1 MRDRIAIYL
10 VLLAGLITVARS
22 GYFMSFPWI
31 MTANERSWACV
42 HFQDMTSAS
51 VEVNLTASA
60 MTLFSKKE
68 VYPNAIGNCIPID
81 VPFTKEKKAVLSIYG
96 EGFTDFSENS
106 TVIFEDSHKIRISFE
121 KLIILVQP
129 DKPIYKP
136 GQTVKFRAL
145 VFDRNYK
152 PWTGDI
158 EKVFITDPKGTRI
171 VQWLDQYVDGLLSL
185 EMQLSDDPILGEW
198 FINIEANGQKRTKK
212 FKVEEYVLPKFEL
225 KLNMPPYLSFVS
237 ETVDVEICAKYT
249 YGKPVYGKLNGT
261 ICIVGLYE
269 MNHKRPCFTFNEY
282 ITGCKKYSANS
293 DQLQLRNTSY
303 SLWHVFLHVHATIVE
318 EGTGITKT
326 EKNDELSIKL
336 QNYELEAHPYA
347 KEYFKPGFPQYLKI
361 IVTTPDK
368 KPVPNI
374 DIEVQIQDTNGTLNN
389 YITDND
395 GMINAL
401 IPAQKSSVKRLRIKA
416 VPTSDKMKL
425 DEMKLDSSAAFMY
438 STEETFVLYQWYS
451 LSNSFISIEPI
462 YNKLPCTNET
472 KLAFYY
478 NYDKTQEPMTI
489 YYQVLSYGK
498 TLVSNSTNHNHSTL
512 HHVSFKE
519 PDLKVAS
526 LDIKNNSKMNE
537 KNQDEETDEK
547 EESSEKP
554 KPIYKQTLTIPYQL
568 GPDSTLIV
576 YYIRS
581 DNEIISDSIKIP
593 VKNCFPNPVSMMFN
607 KDSAQPK
614 IDVKLSV
621 KATAKSLCAISMVD
635 KSVHILGGNNQISPE
650 NVFEKMSAYNLLRV
664 GQRRKVHHCNY
675 MNFPDFF
682 GPPSPPSEPI
692 RPPVIADNQDL
703 TRETNKSDKPQVKQS
718 RKKKKESKQVKNK
731 ARRKNR
737 KEKLRKKDVLSR
749 QRRSYILPSYTYVDA
764 AEAFEATGLAVL
776 TDLNLET
783 KPCDFNYFRNR
794 GVIGAPGPMYY
805 AAPLA
810 EITKDRKPVP
820 AKVQVKQPTHDSTE
834 TRSFFPE
841 TWLWDIEVVG
851 SDGMFT
857 TNKKVPDTITTWI
870 GNAICTNKEAGIGV
884 SEQVSFNVFKP
895 FFVSYTLPYSAV
907 RGEKVPLIISVF
919 NYLTSCLTVKLQLV
933 TSKDFVI
940 HKHPNKTSLCVCSEK
955 SEVVE
960 YVIIPQEI
968 GEIDINVTAKAL
980 NKRSTC
986 DSKGFQIKQRSED
999 NLSRKLLI
1007 TAEGLLREYTYNSF
1021 FCLEADEDS
1030 VKVDTVRLDL
1040 PKTHLVPESSRAFV
1054 SVIGDLMGPTLSG
1067 LENLVKMPYGCGEQN
1082 MVGFVPNIY
1091 VMQYL
1096 KNIDKKE
1103 SPLISLA
1110 TKYMEK
1116 GYQRE
1121 LQYQHGDGTFSAFG
1135 ENDKQG
1141 STWLTA
1147 FVLKSFAQ
1155 AKDFIFIDELIISNI
1170 MFWFHSNQM
1179 ENGCFHEF
1187 GKVWSSYLK
1196 GGLESNGDIPLTA
1209 YSVIAILATNVPNR
1223 NFTSMDLIN
1232 NAMACLSKAEVNDT
1246 YTLALMHYAFV
1257 LSGSNEEKKNALRE
1271 ELMNRVIR
1279 DDGNMYWTRD
1289 NKKLEPEET
1298 DPWFFY
1304 GQASSAEV
1312 EITSYVLLGILQDE
1326 GMSAVAQTLPVIQWL
1341 TKQRNPYGGFTSTQD
1356 TVLAL
1361 QALAQY
1367 AKFTY
1372 RDGLNMHIAVKG
1384 DEFEKEFL
1392 IDDINSLVLK
1402 TEEIKILPNEIKLK
1416 AKGSG
1421 CALVQMNVKY
1431 NVFEII
1437 ANTSPLRLKVF
1448 PVYTEGK
1455 CDRAILRIS
1464 VGDLSN
1470 STNMA
1475 VSEIKL
1481 PTGWVVYRPSLKEL
1495 ESSTNGL
1502 VKRAEVQ
1509 DADTQV
1515 NIYFEQLPARE
1526 ETFSFQIVQNIVL
1539 EETKPATSVLYYY
1552 YEKQIRTAYV
1562 FNLTT
1567 RCDKDKPTSG
1577 HEKNSTEEIQ
1587 KRCPVCYDTVPENFM
1602 DIFCKSVATYKAG
1615 LMNAPSKLKIYSNE
1629 KAKPREI
1636 INSTVKL
1643 DIDSNCKCDNLK
1655 HEVST
1660 ILAIVT
1666 RKNLYDDA
1674 AKKIQLN
1681 EFSSIFPTSMIKNI
1695 RKELKTSPCKIG
1707 A

>member
-1 MRDRIAIYL
+1 MKDRIAIYL

-31 MTANERSWACV
+31 MTANERSWACL
-42 HFQDMTSAS
+42 HFRDMTSAS
-51 VEVNLTASA
+51 VEVNLTTSS
-60 MTLFSKKE
+60 MTLFSTKE
-68 VYPNAIGNCIPID
+68 EYPNAIGNCIPID
-81 VPFTKEKKAVLSIYG
+81 VPLTNERKAVLSIYG
-96 EGFTDFSENS
+96 EGFTENS
-106 TVIFEDSHKIRISFE
+106 TVTFEDSRSIRISFE

-129 DKPIYKP
+129 DKSIYKP

-145 VFDRNYK
+145 LFDRNYK

-158 EKVFITDPKGTRI
+158 EKIYITDPKGTRI
-171 VQWLDQYVDGLLSL
+171 VQWLDQHVDGLLSL

-198 FINIEANGQKRTKK
+198 SINIEANGQKRIKN

-225 KLNMPPYLSFVS
+225 KLHVPSYLSFVS

-269 MNHKRPCFTFNEY
+269 TENKRPCFTFNEY
-282 ITGCKKYSANS
+282 ITGCKKYSAKS
-293 DQLQLRNTSY
+293 DQLQLKNISI

-326 EKNDELSIKL
+326 EKNDQLPIKL
-336 QNYELEAHPYA
+336 QNYELEMHPYA
-347 KEYFKPGFPQYLKI
+347 SEYFKPGFPQYLKI

-374 DIEVQIQDTNGTLNN
+374 DIEVQIKDTNGTLNN
-389 YITDND
+389 YITDEN

-401 IPAQKSSVKRLRIKA
+401 IPAQKSSVKRLRITA

-425 DEMKLDSSAAFMY
+425 DEMKPDSSAAFMY
-438 STEETFVLYQWYS
+438 STEEVFVLYQWYS
-451 LSNSFISIEPI
+451 LSDSFISIERV
-462 YNKLPCTNET
+462 YNKLPCANET
-472 KLAFYY
+472 KFAFYY
-478 NYDKTQEPMTI
+478 NYDQTQEPMTI

-512 HHVSFKE
+512 HHILFKE

-526 LDIKNNSKMNE
+526 SDKKNNSKMNDE
-537 KNQDEETDEK
+537 QNQDEETDEK
-547 EESSEKP
+547 EESSKKQ

-581 DNEIISDSIKIP
+581 DDEIISDSIKIP

-614 IDVKLSV
+614 VDVKLSV

-635 KSVHILGGNNQISPE
+635 KSVHILGGNNQITPE
-650 NVFEKMSAYNLLRV
+650 NVFEKMSDYNLLRV
-664 GQRRKVHHCNY
+664 GQRRKSVNCNY
-675 MNFPDFF
+675 ILPDLP

-692 RPPVIADNQDL
+692 RPPVIADNLDL
-703 TRETNKSDKPQVKQS
+703 TRQTNESDRLQVKQN
-718 RKKKKESKQVKNK
+718 RKKKKVRKQVKNK

-737 KEKLRKKDVLSR
+737 KEKLRKKEDVLSR
-749 QRRSYILPSYTYVDA
+749 QRRSYILPSSTYADA

-776 TDLNLET
+776 TDLTLET
-783 KPCDFNYFRNR
+783 KPCGFDYFRN
-794 GVIGAPGPMYY
+794 GDNIGLPGPMYQFGPLVDVGR
-805 AAPLA
+805 PLA
-810 EITKDRKPVP
+810 MKLGVGQSTP
-820 AKVQVKQPTHDSTE
+820 DSTE

-851 SDGMFT
+851 LDGMFT

-870 GNAICTNKEAGIGV
+870 GNAICSNKEAGIGV

-940 HKHPNKTSLCVCSEK
+940 HKHPNKTSLCICSDK
-955 SEVVE
+955 PQVVE

-980 NKRSTC
+980 NERSSC
-986 DSKGFQIKQRSED
+986 DSKGFQIKQSSED

-1096 KNIDKKE
+1096 KNIDKKD
-1103 SPLISLA
+1103 SSLIPLA

-1121 LQYQHGDGTFSAFG
+1121 LQYQHEDGTFSAFG
-1135 ENDKQG
+1135 KNDKQG

-1155 AKDFIFIDELIISNI
+1155 AKDFIFIDESIISNI
-1170 MFWFHSNQM
+1170 MFWFHINQM

-1196 GGLESNGDIPLTA
+1196 GGLQSNGDIPLTA
-1209 YSVIAILATNVPNR
+1209 YSVIAILATYAPNHNV
-1223 NFTSMDLIN
+1223 TSMDIIN

-1257 LSGSNEEKKNALRE
+1257 LSGSNDEKKNALRE

-1289 NKKLEPEET
+1289 NKKLEPKET
-1298 DPWFFY
+1298 DPWLLY

-1312 EITSYVLLGILQDE
+1312 EITSYVLLGILEDE
-1326 GMSAVAQTLPVIQWL
+1326 GMSAVAHTLPVIQWL

-1372 RDGLNMHIAVKG
+1372 RDGLNMYIAVKG
-1384 DEFEKEFL
+1384 DEFEEEFL
-1392 IDDINSLVLK
+1392 VDDINSLVLK

-1416 AKGSG
+1416 AKGAG

-1448 PVYTEGK
+1448 PVYTDGK
-1455 CDRAILRIS
+1455 CDRATLRIS

-1515 NIYFEQLPARE
+1515 NIYFEQLPTRE
-1526 ETFSFQIVQNIVL
+1526 ETFSFQVVQNIVL

-1567 RCDKDKPTSG
+1567 RCGKDKPTSG

-1587 KRCPVCYDTVPENFM
+1587 KRCPVCFDTVPENFM
-1602 DIFCKSVATYKAG
+1602 DIFCKSFATYKVG
-1615 LMNAPSKLKIYSNE
+1615 LMNAPTKLKIYSNE
-1629 KAKPREI
+1629 RPKPREI
-1636 INSTVKL
+1636 INSAVKL

-1655 HEVST
+1655 HKVSST
-1660 ILAIVT
+1660 LAVVT
-1666 RKNLYDDA
+1666 RKNLYDAA

-1681 EFSSIFPTSMIKNI
+1681 EYSSIFPTSMIKNI
-1695 RKELKTSPCKIG
+1695 RTELKTSSCKIG